1 MAFSKIH
8 HLYPLSSLI
17 FPAINIYK
25 TPCLGISQ
33 RAMFETGGHLSY
45 ASSNRAAA
53 VRTAVME
60 LMAVDGV
67 VAIETFSDMD
77 MTWLNGNFN
86 FRIQYMEVRKR
97 TIVLAIWIL
106 GIFPSWKIGQKYMES
121 VPPIERAIDLAI
133 FVDSEYGS

>member
-1 MAFSKIH
+1 
-8 HLYPLSSLI
+8 
-17 FPAINIYK
+17 
-25 TPCLGISQ
+25 
-33 RAMFETGGHLSY
+33 
-45 ASSNRAAA
+45 
-53 VRTAVME
+53 
-60 LMAVDGV
+60 
-67 VAIETFSDMD
+67 MD

-106 GIFPSWKIGQKYMES
+106 GIIPSWKIGQKYMES